1 MEFRF
6 ELHTTITEPLHISVD
21 SSNVT
26 LKDLHNKIFETLEK
40 STIFTRDDILD
51 IFVND
56 TLSIYTM
63 SIPCDECLVRD
74 FIPMNRNYFP
84 YGLIGKNIYKI
95 YIIDRMYGK
104 RLKNVYDEEKEKSKK
119 RREIKTNHFEGIK
132 DFTRKIIPLW

>member
-26 LKDLHNKIFETLEK
+26 LKDLHNEIFETLEK

-63 SIPCDECLVRD
+63 SIPCDD
-74 FIPMNRNYFP
+74 FI
-84 YGLIGKNIYKI
+84 
-95 YIIDRMYGK
+95 
-104 RLKNVYDEEKEKSKK
+104 
-119 RREIKTNHFEGIK
+119 
-132 DFTRKIIPLW
+132 

>member
-1 MEFRF
+1 M
-6 ELHTTITEPLHISVD
+6 IS
-21 SSNVT
+21 S
-26 LKDLHNKIFETLEK
+26 
-40 STIFTRDDILD
+40 
-51 IFVND
+51 
-56 TLSIYTM
+56 
-63 SIPCDECLVRD
+63 RD

-132 DFTRKIIPLW
+132 EFTRKMIPLW